1 MQSGIID
8 MPEDEDDDI
17 AGLPAMSNEFIASL
31 KDNRGMVEGP
41 QAIASPK
48 TEHSV
53 NQENVFYA

>member
-1 MQSGIID
+1 
-8 MPEDEDDDI
+8 MPEEEDDDI
-17 AGLPAMSNEFIASL
+17 ADLPTMSNEFIASL

-53 NQENVFYA
+53 N